1 MQGLL
6 RGYAVAMTSALP
18 HDGLCLG
25 GNVFGWTADE
35 DTSFALLDA
44 FVDSGGRMI
53 DTADGYMARAE
64 GNSGGE
70 SETVIGRW
78 LARGGRRDDVVI
90 ATKVGSWEQREG
102 LSPENI
108 RAACDDS
115 LRRLQ
120 TDHIDLYYAH
130 RDDLDTPQED
140 YVAAFDELV
149 RAGKVRAVGASN
161 FDADRLACALELA
174 DKHDLTR
181 FTAVQPHY
189 NLVERDY
196 ERELAPLVERE
207 GLVCYP
213 YSGLA
218 KGFLTGKYRPTAGG
232 GATDDVDSGA
242 SSGAMASARAEGA
255 RAYLDDRGVA
265 LLGVLDE
272 IAAAHDVPVAAVS
285 LAWLAAQPTVGAPI
299 ASGRTTRQ
307 LSEILPA
314 VGLRLT
320 DDELGRL
327 SRA

>member
-1 MQGLL
+1 
-6 RGYAVAMTSALP
+6 MTALP
-18 HDGLCLG
+18 DDGLCLG

-35 DTSFALLDA
+35 PTSHALLDA
-44 FVDSGGRMI
+44 FVDAGGRMI
-53 DTADGYMARAE
+53 DTADSYMARAE

-70 SETVIGRW
+70 SETVIGNW
-78 LARGGRRDDVVI
+78 LARTGRRDDVVI
-90 ATKVGSWEQREG
+90 ATKVGSWEQRKG
-102 LSPENI
+102 LRPENI

-130 RDDLDTPQED
+130 RDDPDTPQED
-140 YVAAFDELV
+140 YVGAFDELV

-181 FTAVQPHY
+181 FSAVQPHY

-196 ERELAPLVERE
+196 ERDLAPLVERE

-213 YSGLA
+213 YFGLA
-218 KGFLTGKYRPTAGG
+218 KGFLTGKYRPGS
-232 GATDDVDSGA
+232 DQVDSGA

-255 RAYLDDRGVA
+255 RAYLDDHGVA
-265 LLGVLDE
+265 VLGVLDE

-299 ASGRTTRQ
+299 ASGRTLAQ
-307 LSEILPA
+307 LGEILPA
-314 VGLRLT
+314 VSLRLS
-320 DDELGRL
+320 DDELRRL
-327 SRA
+327 SAA

>member
-1 MQGLL
+1 
-6 RGYAVAMTSALP
+6 MTALP
-18 HDGLCLG
+18 DDGLCLG

-35 DTSFALLDA
+35 PTSHALLDA
-44 FVDSGGRMI
+44 FVDAGGRMI
-53 DTADGYMARAE
+53 DTADSYMARAE

-70 SETVIGRW
+70 SETVIGNW
-78 LARGGRRDDVVI
+78 LARTGRRDDVVI
-90 ATKVGSWEQREG
+90 ATKVGSWEQRKG
-102 LSPENI
+102 LRPENI

-130 RDDLDTPQED
+130 RDDPDTPQED
-140 YVAAFDELV
+140 YVGAFDELV

-181 FTAVQPHY
+181 FSAVQPHY

-196 ERELAPLVERE
+196 ERDLAPLVERE

-213 YSGLA
+213 YFGLA
-218 KGFLTGKYRPTAGG
+218 KGFLTGKYRRGS
-232 GATDDVDSGA
+232 DQVDSGA
-242 SSGAMASARAEGA
+242 SSGAMAGARAEGA
-255 RAYLDDRGVA
+255 RAYLDDHGVA
-265 LLGVLDE
+265 VLGVLDE

-299 ASGRTTRQ
+299 ASGRTLDQ
-307 LSEILPA
+307 LREILPA
-314 VGLRLT
+314 VSLRLS
-320 DDELGRL
+320 DDELRRL
-327 SRA
+327 SAA

>member
-1 MQGLL
+1 
-6 RGYAVAMTSALP
+6 MTSLP
-18 HDGLCLG
+18 DDGLCLG

-35 DTSFALLDA
+35 PTSHALLDA
-44 FVDSGGRMI
+44 FVDAGGRMI
-53 DTADGYMARAE
+53 DTADSYMARAE

-70 SETVIGRW
+70 SETVIGNW
-78 LARGGRRDDVVI
+78 LARTGRRDDVVI
-90 ATKVGSWEQREG
+90 ATKVGSWEQRKG
-102 LSPENI
+102 LRPENI

-130 RDDLDTPQED
+130 RDDPDTPQED

-161 FDADRLACALELA
+161 FDADRLAGALELA

-181 FTAVQPHY
+181 FSAVQPHY

-196 ERELAPLVERE
+196 ERDLAPLVERE

-213 YSGLA
+213 YFGLA
-218 KGFLTGKYRPTAGG
+218 KGFLTGKYRPGQDT
-232 GATDDVDSGA
+232 VDSGA
-242 SSGAMASARAEGA
+242 SSGAMAGARVEGA
-255 RAYLDDRGVA
+255 RAYLDDHGVA
-265 LLGVLDE
+265 VLGVLDE

-299 ASGRTTRQ
+299 ASGRTLAQ
-307 LSEILPA
+307 LGEILPA
-314 VGLRLT
+314 VSLRLS
-320 DDELGRL
+320 DDELRRL
-327 SRA
+327 SDA